1 MKKQLKRGSMAG
13 RREHRLWLTCFLFLL
28 CILLP
33 ATGSA
38 AEESVTARYLRLG
51 GSALTVE
58 INVGS
63 PPPSSLIL
71 VQHLPPGTRLLD
83 SSPAVNNV
91 NVEKGEAKWLLHSI
105 PSGRLVVE
113 MTLDRPVGA
122 DEAAAEIRFKPLEGG
137 GMVIVPVA
145 KP

>member
-1 MKKQLKRGSMAG
+1 M
-13 RREHRLWLTCFLFLL
+13 WLGCFLFLL
-28 CILLP
+28 CILP
-33 ATGSA
+33 ATGST
-38 AEESVTARYLRLG
+38 AEDSVTARFLRLG
-51 GSALTVE
+51 GSILAVE

-91 NVEKGEAKWLLHSI
+91 NAEKGEAKWLLHSI
-105 PSGRLVVE
+105 SPGRLVVE
-113 MTLDRPVGA
+113 MTLDRAVGA
-122 DEAAAEIRFKPLEGG
+122 DEAAAEIRFKPLKGG
-137 GMVIVPVA
+137 GMVTIPVV